1 MKRRIDVGGAPHEVF
16 AQRDSKDV
24 WVARGKYMGRRL
36 EVSGRTELQALKAW
50 RDATGVEIAKGASIA
65 TSQGG
70 PVRSYRARETAECRA
85 MPYRSQIDKL
95 RARYRSLWDAHQI
108 IADQNVRQAQA
119 GKVLTNEQLNTAQRA
134 AEAVQGARDE
144 LLAAIGAASEASV
157 VSEPA

>member
-1 MKRRIDVGGAPHEVF
+1 VKRRIDVGGAPHEVF
-16 AQRDSKDV
+16 AHRDSKDV

-70 PVRSYRARETAECRA
+70 QVRSYRARETECRA
-85 MPYRSQIDKL
+85 MPYRSQLDKL

-119 GKVLTNEQLNTAQRA
+119 GKLLTNDQLKTAQRA